1 MLYGCCQVS
10 TWHHLHPH
18 THFVTPF
25 PPPAQD
31 YNGPRETE
39 GIVTYFKRATGDHV
53 IKATSASDWQS
64 NMEEFPVSVLF
75 VAGDAEE
82 QSNIVQVGTSDMC
95 T

>member
-1 MLYGCCQVS
+1 MVVVKCRLGIIS
-10 TWHHLHPH
+10 IP
-18 THFVTPF
+18 TPTSSLPP

-64 NMEEFPVSVLF
+64 NLEEFPVSVLF